1 MNELKLELPKFQL
14 AGVYTFEHIRD
25 GQVIDSWDDTNIV
38 VDEGLNYIL
47 DAAFSAGTPLTAWYV
62 GLFKNNY
69 TPVYNNVASTFAGAG
84 VANEV
89 TSEYSEGTRPLWVD
103 AGAAAKTITNTASPA
118 VFTFGTGVTVYGAF
132 LISNSTKGGLTGT
145 LASASKFS
153 TSRVMLTGDKLN
165 VTYSLTVSSS

>member
-1 MNELKLELPKFQL
+1 MNELKLELPKLTL

-25 GQVIDSWDDTNIV
+25 GKVIDAWEDNNIV

-47 DAAFSAGTPLTAWYV
+47 DAALSGGSPLTTWYV

-89 TSEYSEGTRPLWVD
+89 TTEYTEATRPVWVE
-103 AGAAAKTITNTASPA
+103 AGAAAKTITNSASPA
-118 VFTFGTGVTVYGAF
+118 VFTFGTGVTVYGSF
-132 LISNSTKGGLTGT
+132 LISNATKGGTTGT
-145 LASASKFS
+145 LASASKFG
-153 TSRVMLTGDKLN
+153 TARVMLAADKLN